1 MTARGAEEQR
11 RRLPP
16 PTHLRSAT
24 GAPVANADNP
34 WRMLPTHSHIRSR
47 SREPLHRGFCHHTR
61 RCHNAGPAS
70 RCSERLGLWFSK
82 RTANEGPDSRR
93 GRNQIPGV
101 PSANAFANQR
111 AHRPSFHWTP
121 THLNG
126 PTIHSVARAGQGAVR
141 LRIRT
146 FRPSVPQVA
155 FLVSA
160 GDLPLTSMNT
170 GRPCR
175 PHATQ
180 PHLLGGWAQQ
190 WAQRRPKPPVPRQC
204 ARADSASDL
213 TLLPCDGRVSNLLA
227 EPPSVGRCR
236 PCRTAV
242 TCGFTG
248 GQGRGRTADLP
259 IFSRT
264 LVPTELPGRDMH
276 ARRPGGAEARW
287 TVATAR

>member
-1 MTARGAEEQR
+1 MRAQLTAPRAPRRSLRVRASEHDPASVSPLPKLDPHSCLAPQGSTLQSAENEGCARQPEHERNQKQR
-11 RRLPP
+11 HPP
-16 PTHLRSAT
+16 PERQLGPQHHALKQVRKTDKGSDLRNVTRGSPERKHLDTPCHGR
-24 GAPVANADNP
+24 PVAN
-34 WRMLPTHSHIRSR
+34 
-47 SREPLHRGFCHHTR
+47 G
-61 RCHNAGPAS
+61 NANQT
-70 RCSERLGLWFSK
+70 K
-82 RTANEGPDSRR
+82 
-93 GRNQIPGV
+93 GRNG
-101 PSANAFANQR
+101 R
-111 AHRPSFHWTP
+111 HWTKRRLRRAAIRQLARPGPP
-121 THLNG
+121 T
-126 PTIHSVARAGQGAVR
+126 VR

-213 TLLPCDGRVSNLLA
+213 PLLPCDGRVSNLLA

-264 LVPTELPGRDMH
+264 LVPTELPGRGRM
-276 ARRPGGAEARW
+276 PGG
-287 TVATAR
+287 